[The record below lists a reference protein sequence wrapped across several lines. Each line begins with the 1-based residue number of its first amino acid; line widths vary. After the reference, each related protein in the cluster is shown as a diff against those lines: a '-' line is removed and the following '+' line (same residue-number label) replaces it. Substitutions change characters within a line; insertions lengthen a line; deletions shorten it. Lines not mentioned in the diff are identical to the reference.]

1 MLWISIVFDADPDP
15 TFQSADPN
23 PDQAS
28 DPDSDPDPS
37 TSCTQVGI
45 SEIVMTLYTAM
56 PINIVLSFTSGHI
69 KRFRNSYQYR
79 YNIKRCSSFYSIRN
93 DCKWCLKPGIGT
105 ALN

>member
-1 MLWISIVFDADPDP
+1 VDQHRLDADPDT
-15 TFQSADPN
+15 TFHFADPN

-28 DPDSDPDPS
+28 DPDPS
-37 TSCTQVGI
+37 SSCTQVGI
-45 SEIVMTLYTAM
+45 SEIVLTLYTAM
-56 PINIVLSFTSGHI
+56 PVKIVLSFTSGHI

-79 YNIKRCSSFYSIRN
+79 YNIKRCTSFYAIKN